1 MKKVANF
8 VLFQASWFALV
19 LSVEKT
25 WTWLAF
31 AFVAVALALHFLWI
45 SDNAR
50 RDALLVAI
58 VSPLGLVLD
67 TALAHGAVLQ
77 YRGAEL
83 LGFFA
88 PAWILALWAVFAM
101 TFHSSMSWMQ
111 GRYKAA
117 AWFAGLGAPLS
128 YAAAARSS
136 AVAFMDPTWR
146 SVAIVAV
153 SWALA
158 MPLFLWLSV
167 RCAQFAT
174 VGRVQSPKA
183 A

>member
-19 LSVEKT
+19 LSVEKS
-25 WTWLAF
+25 WAWLAF
-31 AFVAVALALHFLWI
+31 VFVGGSLALHFLWI

-50 RDALLVAI
+50 RDALLVAL
-58 VSPLGLVLD
+58 VSPLGLALD

-77 YRGAEL
+77 YRGAAL
-83 LGFFA
+83 FGVLA
-88 PAWILALWAVFAM
+88 PAWILALWAIFAM

-111 GRYKAA
+111 ARYKTAA
-117 AWFAGLGAPLS
+117 LFAGLGAPLS

-136 AVAFMDPTWR
+136 AVAFVDPIWR
-146 SVAIVAV
+146 SVAIVAF
-153 SWALA
+153 SWAVA
-158 MPLFLWLSV
+158 MPLFLLLSV
-167 RCAQFAT
+167 RCAHFTAA
-174 VGRVQSPKA
+174 GRVQSPKA